1 MNYISLLIPKFLSK
15 IDNHLMLHTPH
26 VWRTRVH
33 FVAFYA
39 LLAWMLLFFIGFL
52 YPLSMFDISRTPY
65 KIDELKGVSFLF
77 LLICGFFSMV
87 YWWQQIVKFR
97 ILAARWYHSLMECCL
112 FFIGIFMLWQAVNA
126 FKNGIDTNIAYR
138 VGRNLTTA
146 DKEKLYAN
154 NFYMPGY
161 LNYNPAVMFSDYNF
175 HDNDLI
181 PYGYFEK
188 SEKLLEICH
197 QRIHRQGV
205 ILDSQF
211 LHKTLID
218 KFDRNN
224 LRSYYYGDNVYNEWK
239 DSINE
244 KAAKYIKPSKPVLD
258 EVWDFNREKYVKKW
272 TVLPFRTRDYRVLD
286 SVYQLFNAYDKYQVD
301 SVRSVKVNLV
311 IEQLRKHQDYTLLP
325 VLPSFMY
332 ADILNIL
339 DTCSNIYFNNQ
350 NKTYCDVLEE
360 ANKVFESDFRKNQ
373 IFSVFSPKDLKM
385 YKNYLS
391 DIIVLIPIGNRPS
404 LTNME
409 VGLYYKRDSL
419 ATAFLSNL
427 SPRSKGIYEELMAFY
442 INNGVNKEEVAEQ
455 AGNIRWNK
463 KTGKY
468 IEIEKYI
475 SQGFLDTA
483 FFYCD
488 SIIAIKRKQK
498 INFAQTFEVINSD
511 LIWNI
516 YNDIEHWKA
525 NKDTFL
531 IKYESFKMKGKDEW
545 DYIMTR
551 KMRRDS
557 IPIDTVFRWEIED
570 MLRFG
575 NRYDSKNEYESYFY
589 TEYKSYRNTQITD
602 QDSAFLDGIFTRCG
616 YLRDSSEHS
625 RLFFHANAF
634 YLYMADISIN
644 KSRGFLQG
652 WNPFYLSTNNKL
664 AIIIL
669 SFLLFFTSLAQSN
682 LFTAAFIAFFIN
694 FVNNVFFNLGQ
705 NFQELDKN
713 KQTFWIF
720 GLLGILAIITAFNVL
735 FRRFKLSIIYLLIN
749 VQLLA
754 LLGIFIWLFDS
765 KTIEQQSNYA
775 YLSIAFWGLM
785 VWQYRS
791 YLALPSKK

>member
-1 MNYISLLIPKFLSK
+1 MNYISFLIPSFLSK
-15 IDNHLMLHTPH
+15 IDNHLLLHAPH

-39 LLAWMLLFFIGFL
+39 LLAWILLFFIGFL

-65 KIDELKGVSFLF
+65 KIEELKSVSFLF

-87 YWWQQIVKFR
+87 FWWQQIVKFR

-126 FKNGIDTNIAYR
+126 FKNGLDTNIAYR
-138 VGRNLTTA
+138 VGRTVSA
-146 DKEKLYAN
+146 SDKAQLYAR
-154 NFYMPGY
+154 NFYLPGY
-161 LNYNPAVMFSDYNF
+161 VKYKAAIYFNDYNF
-175 HDNDLI
+175 RENDSI
-181 PYGYFEK
+181 PYSYFKK
-188 SEKLLEICH
+188 SEKLLDMYH
-197 QRIHRQGV
+197 QRIYRQGV

-211 LHKTLID
+211 LHKVLIV
-218 KFDRNN
+218 KFNPNN
-224 LRSYYYGDNVYNEWK
+224 PLSDYYTGDIYRQWR
-239 DSINE
+239 DSIHE
-244 KAAKYIKPSKPVLD
+244 KASKYVKPSKPILD
-258 EVWDFNREKYVKKW
+258 DVWDSGREKYVKGW
-272 TVLPFRTRDYRVLD
+272 VVPPFRTYDYRVLD

-301 SVRSVKVNLV
+301 SVRNFDVNSV
-311 IEQLRKHQDYTLLP
+311 IERLRKQQDYTLLP
-325 VLPSFMY
+325 ALHSFMY
-332 ADILNIL
+332 SDIINVL

-350 NKTYCDVLEE
+350 NKTYRDVLEE
-360 ANKVFESDFRKNQ
+360 SNKAFEFDFRKNQ
-373 IFSVFSPKDLKM
+373 IFSAFNSNDLKL
-385 YKNYLS
+385 YRNYLS
-391 DIIVLIPIGNRPS
+391 DIIILMPIGNRPS
-404 LTNME
+404 LTGME

-419 ATAFLSNL
+419 TNAFLSNL

-442 INNGVNKEEVAEQ
+442 INSGIDKEAAATQ

-468 IEIEKYI
+468 VEIEKYM
-475 SQGFLDTA
+475 SRGFLDTA

-488 SIIAIKRKQK
+488 SVIAVKRKQK
-498 INFAQTFEVINSD
+498 SNFAQTFEVINSD

-516 YNDIEHWKA
+516 YNGIENWKE

-531 IKYESFKMKGKDEW
+531 IKHEYFKAKGKEKW
-545 DYIMTR
+545 DYVMTR

-557 IPIDTVFRWEIED
+557 IPIDTVFRWKTEE

-575 NRYDSKNEYESYFY
+575 NRYENNSAYLSDSYMD
-589 TEYKSYRNTQITD
+589 YKSYRNTQITD

-644 KSRGFLQG
+644 KSKGFLQG

-664 AIIIL
+664 AIIVL

-713 KQTFWIF
+713 KQTFWLF
-720 GLLGILAIITAFNVL
+720 GLLGILAIITAFNLL
-735 FRRFKLSIIYLLIN
+735 FRRFKLPIIYLLIN

-754 LLGIFIWLFDS
+754 LLGIFVWLFDS

-785 VWQYRS
+785 VWKYRT